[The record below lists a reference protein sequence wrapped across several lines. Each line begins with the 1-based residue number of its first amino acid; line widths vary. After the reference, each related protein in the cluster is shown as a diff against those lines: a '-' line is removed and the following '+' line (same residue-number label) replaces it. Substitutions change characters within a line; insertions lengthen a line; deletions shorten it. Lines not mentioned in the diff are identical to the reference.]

1 MMYMAAGVTFPGKE
15 SLTDD
20 ARGELVMEGSDQWIQ
35 AERILIQG
43 FLAVLALT
51 HKDSPAD
58 FL

>member
-1 MMYMAAGVTFPGKE
+1 
-15 SLTDD
+15 
-20 ARGELVMEGSDQWIQ
+20 MEGSDQWIQ

-58 FL
+58 FLLKRVPLYFT

>member
-1 MMYMAAGVTFPGKE
+1 
-15 SLTDD
+15 
-20 ARGELVMEGSDQWIQ
+20 MEGSDQWIQ